1 MKNVLRG
8 TVLVLAALFGFLAV
22 IHGLVEIVALR
33 HHPAENPDFAQ
44 HLVIGGVAL
53 AGGVCVLSLAV
64 QLLWCWH
71 THRKDGGLL

>member
-8 TVLVLAALFGFLAV
+8 TALVLAALLGFLAV
-22 IHGLVEIVALR
+22 IHGVVEIAWLR
-33 HHPAENPDFAQ
+33 YHPAENPDFTR
-44 HLVIGGVAL
+44 HLIIGGIAL

-71 THRKDGGLL
+71 THKKGGGLL